1 MNLVFTVL
9 HVNQRAVV
17 AIKQLGIARA
27 TATVAGFLKDEVL
40 VTIAGENAGIR
51 LALNKVGIGL
61 LNVRGERSN
70 VSRDSAA
77 LYEAGEKSKT
87 CNPDMAKT
95 YIERAIF
102 PFWGGGPK
110 NFFK

>member
-1 MNLVFTVL
+1 MNLIAAVL

-17 AIKQLGIARA
+17 AVKEFGITRA
-27 TATVAGFLKDEVL
+27 PATVAGFLKDEML

-70 VSRDSAA
+70 VPRDSAA
-77 LYEAGEKSKT
+77 LYEAEDKSKT
-87 CNPDMAKT
+87 CNPDIAKT

-102 PFWGGGPK
+102 PYWGGGPK